1 MNTTEPSPKRNGSAA
16 WNLLLNSFSIYGFY
30 FSDCPPE
37 PVPAPFFPQRFL
49 GSSCALFL
57 QLSSVSTQEAAYAV
71 VKDDERDELSFPLRL
86 SQTFCR

>member
-37 PVPAPFFPQRFL
+37 PVPAPFFPQLFL
-49 GSSCALFL
+49 GNSCASFL
-57 QLSSVSTQEAAYAV
+57 QLSSVSTQEAAYAI